1 MTRGAQARMI
11 AVNRKAKFNFF
22 LESKYEAGIVLTGP
36 EIRSIRM
43 GKANIDSAYA
53 MVAKG
58 EVYLVGSHISECN
71 YSTHCKQDPCRKRKL
86 LLHSEEIRKIIGK
99 IKKPGYSLIPC
110 SMYFSKKGLVKLEIS
125 IARGKKL
132 YDKRED
138 IKKRDLER
146 EQSRGFKSGSR
157 LP

>member
-1 MTRGAQARMI
+1 VTKSATAKVI
-11 AVNRKAKFNFF
+11 ALNRKAKFNFF

-43 GKANIDSAYA
+43 GKVNIDSAYA
-53 MVAKG
+53 MLTKG
-58 EVYLVGSHISECN
+58 EVYLVGSHISECS
-71 YSTHCKQDPCRKRKL
+71 YSTHCKQDPSRKRKL

-99 IKKPGYSLIPC
+99 VKKPGYSLIPC
-110 SMYFSKKGLVKLEIS
+110 SMYFSQKGLVKVEIA

-146 EQSRGFKSGSR
+146 EQSRSFKGGSR
-157 LP
+157 